1 MSFWKGLPASVLVH
15 AAAAGI
21 VFAGIAPRETV
32 EDVAAA
38 PVELVLEIE
47 SSPVLAQQ
55 PVNELAQARAVP
67 EPPVPAPPE
76 ERIVEPEPQPVSE
89 PVPPPE
95 PEPQSTAEPMPPR
108 EPEPQQLAEPVPVP
122 VPVPAPVRDL
132 PPPAVPT
139 PESLSQQASQIEEL
153 ASLRGNEPLPAAPPS
168 ARQQQPKP
176 AEEKPAAKRTKKV
189 EERRK
194 TAAAKS
200 KPDANAERKDARSRK
215 STRQTAA
222 LAAGKGSDGRTRSTD
237 GRALEQSYKS
247 KVLARLR
254 SVKRYPEAARR
265 KKLEGTAVLSFTI
278 NARGQVTAARIS
290 GRSGHA
296 AIDGA
301 ALAMAR
307 NAAPFPPFPPGMG
320 RQQMSFRVPV
330 QFKID

>member
-1 MSFWKGLPASVLVH
+1 MSFWKGLPASVFVH

-21 VFAGIAPRETV
+21 VLASISPEDRV
-32 EDVAAA
+32 EDVASA

-47 SSPVLAQQ
+47 SSPAVAQQ
-55 PVNELAQARAVP
+55 PVSEEAEARPHA
-67 EPPVPAPPE
+67 EAPVAAPSE
-76 ERIVEPEPQPVSE
+76 KETEEPEPEADSASETPVAQ
-89 PVPPPE
+89 PE
-95 PEPQSTAEPMPPR
+95 PEPLPQKIAEIP
-108 EPEPQQLAEPVPVP
+108 LALQ
-122 VPVPAPVRDL
+122 RDL

-139 PESLSQQASQIEEL
+139 PDSMIRQASESAEL
-153 ASLRGNEPLPAAPPS
+153 TAPAGIEPLPAGP
-168 ARQQQPKP
+168 
-176 AEEKPAAKRTKKV
+176 PAAEQRSPKRSERAEKRKSEKV
-189 EERRK
+189 EVRK
-194 TAAAKS
+194 
-200 KPDANAERKDARSRK
+200 ERKASHSRK
-215 STRQTAA
+215 AERQTAA
-222 LAAGKGSDGRTRSTD
+222 LAAGKGSDGLTRSTD

-265 KKLEGTAVLSFTI
+265 KGLEGTAVLSFTI

-290 GRSGHA
+290 GRSGYA

-307 NAAPFPPFPPGMG
+307 NAAPFPPFPPGIG

>member
-1 MSFWKGLPASVLVH
+1 
-15 AAAAGI
+15 
-21 VFAGIAPRETV
+21 
-32 EDVAAA
+32 
-38 PVELVLEIE
+38 VELVLEIE

-55 PVNELAQARAVP
+55 QVSEVAEASAVP
-67 EPPVPAPPE
+67 EPPVPAPPK

-95 PEPQSTAEPMPPR
+95 PEPPPTAEPIHPP
-108 EPEPQQLAEPVPVP
+108 EPEPQQLAEPAPV
-122 VPVPAPVRDL
+122 PVRDL

-139 PESLSQQASQIEEL
+139 PESLSQQTRQIEERAAL
-153 ASLRGNEPLPAAPPS
+153 TGDEPLPVAPRA
-168 ARQQQPKP
+168 ARQQPPKP
-176 AEEKPAAKRTKKV
+176 AEERPAAKRMKKV

-200 KPDANAERKDARSRK
+200 KPDANAERQEARSRK

-296 AIDGA
+296 SIDGA

-307 NAAPFPPFPPGMG
+307 NAAPFPPIPPGMG
-320 RQQMSFRVPV
+320 RQQMSFRVPI

>member
-1 MSFWKGLPASVLVH
+1 MSFWKGLPVSVIVH
-15 AAAAGI
+15 AAAAGVVLASI
-21 VFAGIAPRETV
+21 SPKDRV
-32 EDVAAA
+32 EDVVSA

-47 SSPVLAQQ
+47 SSPAVTQQ
-55 PVNELAQARAVP
+55 PAVEEAEASTLP
-67 EPPVPAPPE
+67 EAPANTPTEKAIEEPSPLPE
-76 ERIVEPEPQPVSE
+76 
-89 PVPPPE
+89 
-95 PEPQSTAEPMPPR
+95 R
-108 EPEPQQLAEPVPVP
+108 EPEPQDVADEALAPQ
-122 VPVPAPVRDL
+122 RDL
-132 PPPAVPT
+132 PPPSVPT
-139 PESLSQQASQIEEL
+139 PESLIRQASQSAEL
-153 ASLRGNEPLPAAPPS
+153 TAPAGIEPLPAGAP
-168 ARQQQPKP
+168 ATEQPKP
-176 AEEKPAAKRTKKV
+176 KRAEAKPAQKRSQRAEKRESAKAEKRKK
-189 EERRK
+189 
-194 TAAAKS
+194 
-200 KPDANAERKDARSRK
+200 ERKASESRK
-215 STRQTAA
+215 AERQTAA

-237 GRALEQSYKS
+237 GLALEKSYKS

-265 KKLEGTAVLSFTI
+265 KGLEGTAVLSFTI